1 MNNIEYVE
9 NKLKKYGAEI
19 YEYRGV
25 KFIGIKN
32 PYSDNNMA
40 ITFGNEENVMEFTY
54 QTARFAASDLDG
66 LIAHAEKFLK
76 NELCAQNFFSAEK
89 DFSADRERSRGRI
102 LIRST
107 NCSRGT
113 AAETKKSRKTCA
125 DFSKTTE

>member
-1 MNNIEYVE
+1 MNNKEYVE

-54 QTARFAASDLDG
+54 QTARFAANDLDG
-66 LIAHAEKFLK
+66 LIAR
-76 NELCAQNFFSAEK
+76 QNFFSAEK
-89 DFSADRERSRGRI
+89 DFSAARERLRGRI

>member
-9 NKLKKYGAEI
+9 NRLKKYGAEI

-40 ITFGNEENVMEFTY
+40 ITFGSEENVMEFTY

-66 LIAHAEKFLK
+66 LIAHAERFLK
-76 NELCAQNFFSAEK
+76 NELCAA
-89 DFSADRERSRGRI
+89 
-102 LIRST
+102 
-107 NCSRGT
+107 
-113 AAETKKSRKTCA
+113 
-125 DFSKTTE
+125 

>member
-66 LIAHAEKFLK
+66 LIAHAERFLK
-76 NELCAQNFFSAEK
+76 NELCAAEFFLGEK
-89 DFSADRERSRGRI
+89 RLFGGSRTVAGAGFNS
-102 LIRST
+102 LDELLAWYCGG
-107 NCSRGT
+107 N
-113 AAETKKSRKTCA
+113 
-125 DFSKTTE
+125 